1 MTFGRCATLVVFS
14 LVLFSGCST
23 TSFAPIRTESNVDLE
38 RFMGD
43 WFVIAAIP
51 TFIEKQAYNATESY
65 ALRES
70 GVIDTTF
77 SFRKGAFDGKQK
89 TYTPVGFVRDD
100 GSNAVW
106 GMRFVWPFKA
116 EYRIVY
122 LNSDYTQTVIG
133 RSKRDYVWI
142 MARTPEMPA
151 ADLDSIKSMLVAE
164 GYDLTKLRM
173 VPHQYENSR

>member
-1 MTFGRCATLVVFS
+1 MRFS
-14 LVLFSGCST
+14 SRLPFIALTIAMLAGCGT
-23 TSFAPIRTESNVDLE
+23 TTFAPIRTETSVDLE

-43 WFVIAAIP
+43 WYVIAAIP
-51 TFIEKQAYNATESY
+51 TFIEKQAFNATESY
-65 ALRES
+65 ALREP

-77 SFRKGAFDGKQK
+77 SFRKGGFDGKQK
-89 TYTPVGFVRDD
+89 TYTPVGFVGDD

-142 MARTPEMPA
+142 MARTPEIPSD
-151 ADLDSIKSMLVAE
+151 DLENIKAMLVAE
-164 GYDLTKLRM
+164 GYELQKLRM
-173 VPHQYENSR
+173 VPHQYEK